1 MHYFL
6 YQYTAYWLLLYF
18 KRDYDDAF
26 LCYCWFLFIPWWG
39 CWYTRSQCQAPIQKF
54 FKGGVEEEKCLLI
67 HVSTHV
73 HIKTTQTYNSF
84 SLLTFQEDCLLFF
97 ALFDYSLLLL
107 KGRGGCNPRN
117 PPSRS
122 ANECRVSDK
131 HLWANISAFLFQ
143 TTFLHIGGYFTTT
156 TEMCALVL

>member
-1 MHYFL
+1 MSVTGPRRWPL
-6 YQYTAYWLLLYF
+6 QVRI
-18 KRDYDDAF
+18 K
-26 LCYCWFLFIPWWG
+26 
-39 CWYTRSQCQAPIQKF
+39 KF
-54 FKGGVEEEKCLLI
+54 FKGGGLRRKIFKEKCLLI
-67 HVSTHV
+67 NVSTHI
-73 HIKTTQTYNSF
+73 HIKTRRTCNSF